1 MCRVHEDDVRP
12 YGLRHEAGGRFL
24 AVQVWEWGQGE
35 DKDRYD
41 LRIYLTSES
50 PAGICE
56 TQVLRSRYYAV
67 TIERLLALLA
77 EAGFV
82 DAHRR
87 DDVMFQP
94 VLVGRRP
101 RD

>member
-1 MCRVHEDDVRP
+1 
-12 YGLRHEAGGRFL
+12 
-24 AVQVWEWGQGE
+24 
-35 DKDRYD
+35 
-41 LRIYLTSES
+41 
-50 PAGICE
+50 
-56 TQVLRSRYYAV
+56 V

-101 RD
+101 RERSASSKPCDDNLERHGSYGASRRELGAGSRY